1 MINIFKIFI
10 FIILFDLIFQIN
22 YILRV
27 PDLYGSQIF
36 LTDIIASTSII
47 AFLKFLLFIIGSI
60 VVIFLSNKLAIYSKD
75 KMKGLAEHQ
84 MLVIILFITF
94 FIKML
99 ILGFSIGDSYSID
112 EKMNSIFYNGEFNE
126 YKLYNYLA
134 FIIFSLTDHYHF
146 YLTMINILFGCI
158 TMGVLY
164 LIFKRIMSK
173 DASLFLLITLSILY
187 IPTTS
192 VETFLR
198 VDAMY
203 ALLLTSTF
211 YYLLKIIECDNNKD
225 FIKLLV
231 VLVLSCFCRE
241 STLYMLPLFVFIL
254 FFSKS
259 NKIKYIFGI
268 SIPVILTSVL
278 ISSYNFN
285 NYGIKSKFKEFHLI
299 IHAMHYGYLNDYHM
313 NSYKDNISPKAQK
326 LLLDLNTSYKN
337 LIPPHKRESF
347 NLDHFGSASL
357 KKFWPLIRPDT
368 ENLATKL
375 RITSYKGKLEKVING
390 HLNSLNTQNDSI
402 SKIKLFNVMSKQSLS
417 YTNIDDQNLSEYV
430 KTLVYEVFLAEKN
443 ILVASQGLCSI
454 KKELYETSCV
464 IGILKNIDHNWMTAR
479 SDNWMYTRASL
490 PFVWEFDSESKK
502 YIQHPEISYITEIM
516 LELPVLYIT
525 QSLLTLTSMSG
536 NAPVPSGLAQMSGIY
551 KKSIMPSF
559 FLLSF
564 QKIYTFIINFWYFF
578 CFFAFLYSIL
588 PGSYGSKKQNIILSL
603 IPLYYGLFTCFA
615 AQGEFARLM
624 LPMVPFIIYNY
635 LIVINDLYNSGKNII
650 TVFQAKI

>member
-368 ENLATKL
+368 ENLATKSL
-375 RITSYKGKLEKVING
+375 VTPYKGNLEIVING
-390 HLNSLNTQNDSI
+390 HLSMLYAQNDSI

-479 SDNWMYTRASL
+479 SDNWMYYKVSL
-490 PFVWEFDSESKK
+490 PFVWEFNSESKK